1 MMASET
7 ESLEQIIKRSVAF
20 KIKELEIN
28 DVKDEKHLDRLEQ
41 LTPNMMVRLR
51 VAPEIGRD
59 MSFTMR
65 LKIEENMTAIRLGTP
80 VEAFP
85 KVQPMEDVTQYIQQ
99 TTGFADQI
107 LEALNK
113 SLKEKSGQKT

>member
-1 MMASET
+1 MASET

-20 KIKELEIN
+20 KIKELEIK

-41 LTPNMMVRLR
+41 LTPNLMVRLR

-85 KVQPMEDVTQYIQQ
+85 KVQPMEDVTQYMPE
-99 TTGFADQI
+99 TARFAEQI
-107 LEALNK
+107 VDALNRV
-113 SLKEKSGQKT
+113 LKEKRET